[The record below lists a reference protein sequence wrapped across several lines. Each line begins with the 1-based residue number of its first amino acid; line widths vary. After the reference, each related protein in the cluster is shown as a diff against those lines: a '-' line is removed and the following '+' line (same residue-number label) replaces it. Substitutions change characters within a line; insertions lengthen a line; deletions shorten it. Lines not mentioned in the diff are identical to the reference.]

1 MQCYANLYHKRF
13 QFFKSYTPFIQCLT
27 ENNGRYTR
35 CFQLANILGTTHS
48 ATGYKVKV
56 GMHFQHLFI
65 QRYGRTLQ
73 HTVAIDVGTD
83 DFTNTFP
90 DIIFQKREQFAST
103 LILPT
108 VDGNLMI
115 FYISSENYSLRA
127 VCLQPVTETF
137 GILYGNATATICAPL
152 SNAMTKSSS
161 LFTPPPKSITK
172 EVREAICSSV
182 R

>member
-48 ATGYKVKV
+48 ATSYKVKV
-56 GMHFQHLFI
+56 GMRFQHLFI

-127 VCLQPVTETF
+127 VCLQPPV
-137 GILYGNATATICAPL
+137 TICAPL

>member
-48 ATGYKVKV
+48 AAGYKVKV
-56 GMHFQHLFI
+56 GMRFQHLFI

-83 DFTNTFP
+83 DFTNTFL
-90 DIIFQKREQFAST
+90 DIIFQNGNNSQALSSFQPLTA
-103 LILPT
+103 ILWSFTSAPRII
-108 VDGNLMI
+108 L
-115 FYISSENYSLRA
+115 SEPY
-127 VCLQPVTETF
+127 VCNQ
-137 GILYGNATATICAPL
+137 
-152 SNAMTKSSS
+152 
-161 LFTPPPKSITK
+161 
-172 EVREAICSSV
+172 
-182 R
+182 

>member
-56 GMHFQHLFI
+56 GMRFQHLFI

-83 DFTNTFP
+83 DFTNTFL

-103 LILPT
+103 LSHQLRELFSPSRMFAT
-108 VDGNLMI
+108 SDRNVRD
-115 FYISSENYSLRA
+115 SLRQ
-127 VCLQPVTETF
+127 CYRPS
-137 GILYGNATATICAPL
+137 P
-152 SNAMTKSSS
+152 
-161 LFTPPPKSITK
+161 
-172 EVREAICSSV
+172 SV
-182 R
+182 HRFQMQ